1 MCAVHILSVFSRKSV
16 EYKLIRKCATRREG
30 QSNSELF
37 VFFFLFQN
45 AVMFYSNR
53 ITIPPRK
60 VHLYDWFVCIKIHS
74 ILWNLNHSGVY
85 RVYPT
90 AFLMT
95 LFKVAPVPSA
105 HTYGDVIDKDKTV
118 ICAVTSLRY
127 GVERSFSPVQPSVP
141 SNYAQYM

>member
-37 VFFFLFQN
+37 VFFSFSKCSYVLLKSYYNTTPQS
-45 AVMFYSNR
+45 A
-53 ITIPPRK
+53 
-60 VHLYDWFVCIKIHS
+60 LYDWFVCIKIHS

-118 ICAVTSLRY
+118 ICAVTFLHRAPRSIDQT
-127 GVERSFSPVQPSVP
+127 SFSSGGIPKP
-141 SNYAQYM
+141 YA